1 MEIPG
6 KEGKFKETT
15 SIHQKYSNRP
25 EYLEN
30 MCLAQFSM
38 MYESIPPYNVKKIT
52 FIDGIE
58 NLNSI
63 HKIFSWNMNEEIH
76 MPAYI

>member
-38 MYESIPPYNVKKIT
+38 MYESIQTQSVKKIK
-52 FIDGIE
+52 FIDGISE
-58 NLNSI
+58 LSCKY
-63 HKIFSWNMNEEIH
+63 KICSWQI
-76 MPAYI
+76 